1 MVQIHEVA
9 ESTKEATDEGA
20 KVTTVAEGADATAAP
35 PAEDK
40 KSMLMAL
47 GAPEEVADGAI
58 ASDGDSFKDSTTPT
72 SMFYSLKVNDD
83 AKAEWKDHYL
93 AYTKGAKASKGHI
106 SVSHTYN
113 EETKEVICV
122 ESITGTDAMLNH
134 IGNCLPHYAQMLGC
148 GARGGV
154 RVLGRFSRL
163 TTLLYTGRYEGD
175 HLCVRP
181 DGSGVVE
188 GVPLGLAG
196 GEIHR
201 HAQPLP
207 LVIAISNIPQYD
219 YQLGHSSTTPTS
231 VVAAAGGALVRRATR
246 PRIRASTTAAQRE
259 HART

>member
-1 MVQIHEVA
+1 MTRDAGTMA

-58 ASDGDSFKDSTTPT
+58 ASDGDGFKDSTTPT

-83 AKAEWKDHYL
+83 AKPEWKDHYL

-148 GARGGV
+148 GVVMKEIICVCDPTELEWWKAS
-154 RVLGRFSRL
+154 LSAWQAERFIVMPN
-163 TTLLYTGRYEGD
+163 
-175 HLCVRP
+175 HCP
-181 DGSGVVE
+181 
-188 GVPLGLAG
+188 
-196 GEIHR
+196 
-201 HAQPLP
+201 
-207 LVIAISNIPQYD
+207 
-219 YQLGHSSTTPTS
+219 
-231 VVAAAGGALVRRATR
+231 
-246 PRIRASTTAAQRE
+246 
-259 HART
+259 